1 MLWLPDEL
9 IMLPSYTP
17 FRGHRNLIL
26 LPSKERIALAFLLI
40 TLTLLSASQETSKYA
55 ISLLHNELYNFKL
68 FVSTQGTWV
77 LSKTKGIGS
86 TAARAIVSLKLR
98 HHEDSVSVTMD
109 LTSSVG
115 SSLTLNLSAN
125 ISHSLPPKD
134 FSVGHLSQQTN
145 RKRIRAVDS
154 KNKKVPT

>member
-9 IMLPSYTP
+9 IIFPSYTP

-26 LPSKERIALAFLLI
+26 LPSKERIALAFVLI
-40 TLTLLSASQETSKYA
+40 TLTLLSASQETSNYA

-68 FVSTQGTWV
+68 FVSMQGTWV

-86 TAARAIVSLKLR
+86 MAAHAIVSLKLR

-109 LTSSVG
+109 LASSVG
-115 SSLTLNLSAN
+115 SSLTLNLSAAYRLK
-125 ISHSLPPKD
+125 IFQSAIYR
-134 FSVGHLSQQTN
+134 N
-145 RKRIRAVDS
+145 RSTAREFEPSIARIKRYQR
-154 KNKKVPT
+154 NYN